1 MPKPTETDLTQRL
14 SLTKPNE
21 GVNAMH
27 TVEAWLGNSLDRKL
41 LAIVKLRAS
50 QINGCTYCLHMHS
63 EEALKLGE
71 RLERLILLDAWRE
84 SKLYTERERAALNWT
99 EVLTRIVE
107 TRAPDSDFEKARRHF
122 NENELIALSIASR
135 KVDPIADDARSPHR
149 THRLFPLGQSG
160 ERVD

>member
-107 TRAPDSDFEKARRHF
+107 THAPDSDFEEARRHF
-122 NENELIALSIASR
+122 NENELIALSIA
-135 KVDPIADDARSPHR
+135 IAMINAWNRLTIGARAQHPADVR
-149 THRLFPLGQSG
+149 RAA
-160 ERVD
+160 